1 MVKNLKSSPIVR
13 VSRYLFRYKPLFGV
27 TLALAVG
34 TTLFGVF
41 APKVIGIVIDSVL
54 QNRQTD
60 LLLWGI
66 ALLLLLFLGREGL
79 NSLRI
84 RANNTL
90 EQKVLIDLR
99 TELHRK
105 LLNLPIGFFD
115 QRKSG
120 DIAATVI
127 DDVNDVER
135 ALLDG
140 TEQGV
145 TAILTLIGITLLMV
159 TENATMALFVFIPV
173 PLLVLMSLH
182 HARRMRKSWRAVR
195 DSSGDLNSLLVEDI
209 QGNRLIQGFSLQKRE
224 EKRFREK
231 AENLRGL
238 TLKAMYRWSVF
249 GPGVSFISELGLLG
263 VIGYGTFLLINEP
276 ETFTVGNL
284 SMFIIYSQM
293 IIQPIRTLSQM
304 TQLIST
310 GNASGD
316 RVFDLLDEP
325 VVIRNQENARPFPE
339 GNIEVEYRK
348 VGFTYTDRRQV
359 LRDFNLTL
367 PRGKV
372 TALVGHTG
380 AGKSTIANLLL
391 RYYDTQEGEVLLNG
405 TSVKDIDLEQLRTH
419 IGVVA
424 QDPFLFDASVRDNLL
439 MAAPDAAEA
448 QMIEALE
455 GACAW
460 DFVKNLPDG
469 LDTLIGERGIRLSM
483 GEKQRLTIARVLLKN
498 PPVVILDEATSSVD
512 TITERLIQKALV
524 TLTENRTVL
533 VIAHRLSTVHR
544 ADQIIVLDKGR
555 IIESGNHEE
564 LLKMDR
570 HYARLWNHQQDL
582 IPEFSD

>member
-1 MVKNLKSSPIVR
+1 MSNFKSSPIFR
-13 VSRYLFRYKPLFGV
+13 ISSYLFRYKLLFAV
-27 TLALAVG
+27 TLGLAVG
-34 TTLFGVF
+34 TTIFGVL

-54 QNRQTD
+54 ENRQMD
-60 LLLWGI
+60 LLAWGI
-66 ALLLLLFLGREGL
+66 LLLLLMFLGRESL

-90 EQKVLIDLR
+90 EQKVLINLR

-115 QRKSG
+115 RRKSG
-120 DIAATVI
+120 DVAATVI

-159 TENATMALFVFIPV
+159 LENPTMALLVFIPV
-173 PLLVLMSLH
+173 PLLVLMSMN
-182 HARRMRKSWRAVR
+182 HARKMRKSWRAVR
-195 DSSGDLNSLLVEDI
+195 DASGNLNSLLVEDI
-209 QGNRLIQGFSLQKRE
+209 QGNRLIQGFSLQDRE
-224 EKRFREK
+224 EERFYGQ
-231 AENLRGL
+231 ADTLQNL

-263 VIGYGTFLLINEP
+263 VIGYGTYLLYHQP
-276 ETFTVGNL
+276 DAFSVGNL

-316 RVFDLLDEP
+316 RVFDLLDHP
-325 VVIRNQENARPFPE
+325 IDIQNCENPQPFPE
-339 GNIEVEYRK
+339 GPVQVEYRDIE
-348 VGFTYTDRRQV
+348 FAYAERQQV
-359 LRDFNLTL
+359 IHQFNLTL
-367 PRGKV
+367 PAGEV

-391 RYYDTQEGEVLLNG
+391 RYYDTDSGEVLLNG
-405 TSVKDIDLEQLRTH
+405 QSVKSIDLQQLRTH
-419 IGVVA
+419 IGVVS
-424 QDPFLFDASVRDNLL
+424 QDPFLFDASVRENLT
-439 MAAPDAAEA
+439 MAKPGAEEEA
-448 QMIEALE
+448 IVRALE

-460 DFVKNLPDG
+460 DFVKKLPQG
-469 LDTLIGERGIRLSM
+469 MDTLIGERGIRLSM

-512 TITERLIQKALV
+512 TITERLIQKALN
-524 TLTENRTVL
+524 TLTRNRTTL
-533 VIAHRLSTVHR
+533 IIAHRLSTVHR
-544 ADQIIVLDKGR
+544 ANQIVVLEHGN
-555 IIESGNHEE
+555 IIEQGTHQT
-564 LLKMDR
+564 LLEDGG
-570 HYARLWNHQQDL
+570 HYASLWNHQQDL
-582 IPEFSD
+582 IPEYSD